1 MAFSLTSFSPTRY
14 AYPDRAERN
23 PKRKTPEWIAQF
35 CRAVVDEALRQ
46 TGFDH
51 WYHANAKNEERLQY
65 AFGQQTKNYDIFTT
79 AASKET
85 DPTGIS
91 QRIDRRI
98 LRVVPKHVRILSDK
112 LAEREFAPSVT
123 VVDEQAVEEEQSH
136 LDTIRLW
143 QEQGE
148 FLRSQGIAL
157 PEDLPADLPQDE
169 DDLNVYRETSYQHQ
183 DAMAMEGKLALSF
196 DRCNYTQLDRDVV
209 LNFFL
214 FGDACLYCGTK
225 DGLPVPYLII
235 PGNCLFMQSAY
246 EDYRDMRQGAHID
259 YIDLGELKA
268 EAGDQLS
275 AAQYAEIE
283 RSAMGRTQ
291 DWWLPNGLAGNAAD
305 SGKVKVVRVSFLSE
319 DDMVWKTR
327 ENKYGN
333 RQTKRKSADYVN
345 TTPGEVTRRT
355 AVNVYEGTLIVGT
368 DLSYNCRLAVKQM
381 RDPDN
386 PLRGL
391 LPYVPMTPGMLLGR
405 SSCPMDEV
413 MPIADYIQEQWI
425 KLQDA
430 CLRAVPQGYNFDPE
444 VLTEAVL
451 MLKGNKGV
459 GDGLDLQPLIES
471 FYRTGNSVGR
481 TLAKDGRILPKGIT
495 KNDTGLPDDVISY
508 WNNLRSG
515 LQMLEAIMGSN
526 SVVSG
531 ATPNPE
537 VGKAQSEFALA
548 GTLSSLGYLAHA
560 KQEMFELI
568 CRAMGVRIWLSE
580 EKQPITG
587 SYRPTPG
594 KPPVRVKPRPGLSK
608 RTFHFSFEPKPTAQE
623 WAQFEAIL
631 QRALDNKE
639 ITAADF
645 ADLKLVN
652 NQKRARFLL
661 ANRAKRNE
669 KRAAEQ
675 AARQSQMNADNLA
688 QSGERVEAAKQKTN
702 AEMHGY
708 NMELETLKGRN
719 ALEVAYVYADFQH
732 KSEQERGRARL
743 ENTSLEQEAGAQRE
757 ALKDERQ
764 QARPFQEEFAAL
776 ASR

>member
-1 MAFSLTSFSPTRY
+1 MAFSLSSLPSTRY

-23 PKRKTPEWIAQF
+23 PKRKTTEWITQF
-35 CRAVVDEALRQ
+35 CRAVVDQALRQ
-46 TGFDH
+46 TGFEH
-51 WYHANAKNEERLQY
+51 WYHANTKNEERLQY

-79 AASKET
+79 AATKET

-123 VVDEQAVEEEQSH
+123 VVDEQAEEEEQSH
-136 LDTIRLW
+136 MDTIRLW

-148 FLRSQGIAL
+148 FLKQQGIAP
-157 PEDLPADLPQDE
+157 PEELPADLPQDE

-183 DAMAMEGKLALSF
+183 DAMAMEQKLALSL

-214 FGDACLYCGTK
+214 FGEACLYCGTQ
-225 DGLPVPYLII
+225 DGLPVPYLIV
-235 PGNCLFMQSAY
+235 PGRCLFMESAY

-259 YIDLGELKA
+259 YIDLGQLKA

-275 AAQYAEIE
+275 GEQYAEIE
-283 RSAMGRTQ
+283 RSALGRSQ
-291 DWWLPNGLAGNAAD
+291 DWWLPKGVAGNPAD
-305 SGKVKVVRVSFLSE
+305 SGKVTVVRVSFLSE

-327 ENKYGN
+327 TNRYGN
-333 RQTKRKSADYVN
+333 PSTKRKNADYMN
-345 TTPGEVTRRT
+345 TTPGNVTRRT

-368 DLSYNCRLAVKQM
+368 DFAYNCRLAVKQL

-413 MPIADYIQEQWI
+413 MPMADYIQEQWI

-444 VLTEAVL
+444 VLTEAVML
-451 MLKGNKGV
+451 MKGKGALA
-459 GDGLDLQPLIES
+459 DGLDLQPLIES
-471 FYRTGNSVGR
+471 FYRTGNSVSKTQNRNGQ
-481 TLAKDGRILPKGIT
+481 IMPKGIT
-495 KNDTGLPDDVISY
+495 KNDTGMPDDVIKY

-526 SVVSG
+526 GIVSG

-568 CRAMGVRIWLSE
+568 CRAMGIRIWLSE
-580 EKQPITG
+580 AKQPVVG

-594 KPPVRVKPRPGLSK
+594 KPPVRVKPRPQVAR
-608 RTFHFSFEPKPTAQE
+608 RTFHFSFEPKPTAEE
-623 WAQFEAIL
+623 WAQFEMIL

-645 ADLKLVN
+645 ADLKLIN
-652 NQKRARFLL
+652 NVKRARFIL

-669 KRAAEQ
+669 KRAAQE
-675 AARQSQMNADNLA
+675 ADRRSQMNAEMEA
-688 QSGERVEAAKQKTN
+688 QAGERVEAAKQKTN
-702 AEMHGY
+702 RELHGY
-708 NMELETLKGRN
+708 NMELETLKGTN
-719 ALEVAYVYADFQH
+719 AREVAGVYVEGQRSTED
-732 KSEQERGRARL
+732 SRGRARL
-743 ENTSLEQEAGAQRE
+743 ENTGLEQEAGAQRD

-764 QARPFQEEFAAL
+764 KRNPMLEQFAEL